1 MKKILGVF
9 LLTLVLVSFVGCNNN
24 KEAKAEN
31 SKLKIVATTTML
43 RDLVLEIGKDKVDV
57 EGLMGYGIDPHL
69 YKASAGDV
77 DKMSKADIII
87 YNGLHLEGKMA
98 EIFESMEN
106 LNKKVLA
113 VGDII
118 PKEELIKVESDTK
131 SYDPHI
137 WFDVSLWIK
146 ASKYVEEILVESDYD
161 NKDFYEENAKLYI
174 EELEKLDEYI
184 VNQIKELD
192 KNKRVLIT
200 AHDAFSYFGKKYNF
214 EVRGLQGLST
224 VSEAGTLDVKNLADY
239 ISDNKIPAIFVES
252 SVSPKN
258 IEALKDAVSS
268 RNYNVEIGGEL
279 YSDSLGDEKSGHET
293 YIKTFKHNVDTIV
306 NALNKD

>member
-1 MKKILGVF
+1 MKKILGV
-9 LLTLVLVSFVGCNNN
+9 LLFSLILISFVGCKDKQV
-24 KEAKAEN
+24 KEEN
-31 SKLKIVATTTML
+31 SKLKVVATTTML
-43 RDLVLEIGKDKVDV
+43 RDLVLEIGKDKVQV

-113 VGDII
+113 IGDVI
-118 PKEELIKVESDTK
+118 PKEELIKVQSDSK

-146 ASKYVEEILVESDYD
+146 ASKYVEEILVESDYE
-161 NKDFYEENAKLYI
+161 NKAFYEENADLYI
-174 EELEKLDEYI
+174 KELQKLDEYI
-184 VNQIKELD
+184 NNKIKELD
-192 KNKRVLIT
+192 KNKKVLIT
-200 AHDAFSYFGKKYNF
+200 AHDAFSYFGKKYDF
-214 EVRGLQGLST
+214 EVKGLQGLST
-224 VSEAGTLDVKNLADY
+224 VSEAGTLDVKNMADY
-239 ISDNKIPAIFVES
+239 ISKNKIPAIFIES

-258 IEALKDAVSS
+258 IEALKDAVAS

-279 YSDSLGDEKSGHET
+279 YSDSLGDEKSGNET

-306 NALNKD
+306 NALKKD

>member
-1 MKKILGVF
+1 MKKILGV
-9 LLTLVLVSFVGCNNN
+9 LLLSLVLVSFVGCKDKYT
-24 KEAKAEN
+24 KEEN

-43 RDLVLEIGKDKVDV
+43 RDLVLEIGKDKVEV

-118 PKEELIKVESDTK
+118 PKEELIKVKSDSK
-131 SYDPHI
+131 SHDPHI

-146 ASKYVEEILVESDYD
+146 ATKYVEEILVESDYQ
-161 NKDFYEENAKLYI
+161 NKEFYEQNSKLYI
-174 EELEKLDEYI
+174 EELQKLDEYI
-184 VNQIKELD
+184 INKTKELD
-192 KNKRVLIT
+192 KGKKVLIT
-200 AHDAFSYFGKKYNF
+200 AHDAFSYFGKRYDF

-239 ISDNKIPAIFVES
+239 ISKNKIPAIFIES

-279 YSDSLGDEKSGHET
+279 YSDSLGDKESDHET